1 MDATAGI
8 IRSFIALNIPVEL
21 HETIGRIQ
29 DRLRYFPGASAIR
42 WTRTKHLH
50 ITLHFLGDIDAAQV
64 PVLIEAAREIC
75 AQEPALNLTLT
86 GAGCFPS
93 YEKPSVVWLGVAG
106 DTDRLVEIRRR
117 FLERA
122 GPTLGEFEIH
132 PFVPHLT
139 LGRVKNG
146 CYKTARIFG
155 TALKSVESKIGVVG
169 KWQARC
175 IQFMRSELTTA
186 GSVYTELGRIELTQP

>member
-1 MDATAGI
+1 MDATTGI
-8 IRSFIALNIPVEL
+8 IRSFIALNIPDEL
-21 HETIGRIQ
+21 HEAIGRIQ
-29 DRLRYFPGASAIR
+29 DKLRYFPGASAIR
-42 WTRTKHLH
+42 WTRSKHLH
-50 ITLHFLGDIDAAQV
+50 VTLHFLGDIDAAHV
-64 PVLIEAAREIC
+64 PELIAAAREIC
-75 AQEPALNLTLT
+75 AQESALNLTLT

-93 YEKPSVVWLGVAG
+93 FEKPSVVWFGVAG
-106 DTDRLVEIRRR
+106 ETDRLIEIRRR

-146 CYKTARIFG
+146 CYKLARIFG
-155 TALKSVESKIGVVG
+155 SALKSAESKIGVVG
-169 KWQARC
+169 QWQAGS

-186 GSVYTELGRIELTQP
+186 GSEYTELARIELNQ